1 MNRLSRA
8 WAVLL
13 GLPDPQAI
21 TIDVVTG
28 RPLTADEQRR
38 GRVVTGDEAISA
50 AQKRADDLRSLRAEN
65 ASLRASLDDAHR
77 QHAIT
82 SAKAAGL
89 ERVLRTILERAD
101 QGLANPTENG
111 R

>member
-1 MNRLSRA
+1 MNRLRRA
-8 WAVLL
+8 WAAL
-13 GLPDPQAI
+13 GAWLDTPPVEIARHG
-21 TIDVVTG
+21 TF
-28 RPLTADEQRR
+28 QR
-38 GRVVTGDEAISA
+38 
-50 AQKRADDLRSLRAEN
+50 LRAEN

-77 QHAIT
+77 QHAIA

-89 ERVLRTILERAD
+89 ERVLRTIHENAD

>member
-1 MNRLSRA
+1 MSRLRRA
-8 WAVLL
+8 WAVL
-13 GLPDPQAI
+13 
-21 TIDVVTG
+21 
-28 RPLTADEQRR
+28 R
-38 GRVVTGDEAISA
+38 GREDTAHAHLQGCFDAALARNAEAWDRIA
-50 AQKRADDLRSLRAEN
+50 AIHGSLLPLRESYDKAMAQI

-89 ERVLRTILERAD
+89 ERVLRTILEAAD
-101 QGLANPTENG
+101 NGLANPAENG

>member
-1 MNRLSRA
+1 MSRLRRA
-8 WAVLL
+8 WAVL
-13 GLPDPQAI
+13 
-21 TIDVVTG
+21 
-28 RPLTADEQRR
+28 R
-38 GRVVTGDEAISA
+38 GREDPELTRLARTITRQGEDC
-50 AQKRADDLRSLRAEN
+50 DDLTKKLAAEVKLV

-89 ERVLRTILERAD
+89 ERVLRTILEAAD
-101 QGLANPTENG
+101 HGLANPTENG

>member
-1 MNRLSRA
+1 MSRLRRA
-8 WAVLL
+8 WAVL
-13 GLPDPQAI
+13 
-21 TIDVVTG
+21 
-28 RPLTADEQRR
+28 R
-38 GRVVTGDEAISA
+38 GREDTSHAHLQACFEKALERNNEAFDRIA
-50 AQKRADDLRSLRAEN
+50 AMHSSLLPLRESYDKAMAHN

-89 ERVLRTILERAD
+89 ERVLRTILEAAD
-101 QGLANPTENG
+101 HGLANPTENG